1 LRIPFFRYF
10 LASVYLNSKKTGCKS
25 KQLLYICPLVINP
38 KKQNIMKKTIL
49 FVAVIMVM
57 GLAAQEVKAQ
67 GAKRIGGQLAFGTKD
82 LGLGFGARGE
92 FNITDNISIV
102 PKFTYYLG
110 KSESTPVGDVSFSAW
125 TLDADGHYYF
135 TTDGLNFYALAGLS
149 YTSVTSKT
157 PVISSPFGNFGG
169 GSVSDSKIAL
179 NLGGGVNFA
188 QNESFVP
195 FAEVRYNTFLE
206 AVLISAGVSFPLGK

>member
-1 LRIPFFRYF
+1 
-10 LASVYLNSKKTGCKS
+10 
-25 KQLLYICPLVINP
+25 
-38 KKQNIMKKTIL
+38 MKKTIL

-82 LGLGFGARGE
+82 LNLGFGARGE

-110 KSESTPVGDVSFSAW
+110 KSENGVSLKGWA
-125 TLDADGHYYF
+125 LDADAHYYF
-135 TTDGLNFYALAGLS
+135 TTDGLNFYALAGLAYNS
-149 YTSVTSKT
+149 LSVST
-157 PVISSPFGNFGG
+157 PVVQTPFGNFGG
-169 GSVSDSKIAL
+169 SSSDGKVGL

-188 QNESFVP
+188 QSESLVP
-195 FAEVRYNTFLE
+195 FAEIRYNTAFE

>member
-1 LRIPFFRYF
+1 
-10 LASVYLNSKKTGCKS
+10 
-25 KQLLYICPLVINP
+25 
-38 KKQNIMKKTIL
+38 MKKTIL

-92 FNITDNISIV
+92 FNVTDNISIV

-110 KSESTPVGDVSFSAW
+110 KKTATGFGDVGFSAW
-125 TLDADGHYYF
+125 ALDADAHYFF
-135 TTDGLNFYALAGLS
+135 TTDGLNFYALAGLAYSSVS
-149 YTSVTSKT
+149 YSYPSGFQT
-157 PVISSPFGNFGG
+157 FG
-169 GSVSDSKIAL
+169 VATSDSKIGL

-188 QNESFVP
+188 QSESLVP
-195 FAEVRYNTFLE
+195 FAEIRYNTAFE